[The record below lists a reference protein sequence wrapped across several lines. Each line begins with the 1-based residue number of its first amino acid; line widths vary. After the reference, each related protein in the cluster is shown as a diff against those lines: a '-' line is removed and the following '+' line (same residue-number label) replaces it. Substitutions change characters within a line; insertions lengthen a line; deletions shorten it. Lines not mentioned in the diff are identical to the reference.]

1 MPRLARMLP
10 LVAALLISSTTIWAQ
25 DNVLTVR
32 EKEAGWVLLFDGKSL
47 DDWMNPDG
55 SPSLRSI
62 EQASIN
68 AYKSGGY
75 MLVHKKQWS
84 NFILKADFKI
94 AAGCNSGIFL
104 RTTPL
109 TKKNGKSLGHN
120 GIEFQIMDSDGAGYH
135 DTGAIYDLVRPRQKA
150 MRPVGEWNHVEISCH
165 RYSVSAKL
173 NGIEVS
179 SIALD
184 QFDKPFVRPDGTRHK
199 CAFAWKDHPGEG
211 YIGLQDHGADVWF
224 KNIKIK
230 PLR

>member
-1 MPRLARMLP
+1 MLP
-10 LVAALLISSTTIWAQ
+10 LAAALLISSTTIWAQ

-199 CAFAWKDHPGEG
+199 FAFAWKDHPGEG